1 MLEAVSGAVRQAFGR
16 SLTNPTVMGDDDLR
30 RDLGRTLADP
40 KLSGLSAFSNAAK
53 REQERHAIGGQDVR
67 WTVPDTSHLLLP
79 RSRRSAG
86 MILARV
92 AVAKSSRSAAS
103 SEDLSGTFY

>member
-1 MLEAVSGAVRQAFGR
+1 LLTLRHRANAAEGFTAPGRASTLKRGA
-16 SLTNPTVMGDDDLR
+16 SVMGDDDLR

-67 WTVPDTSHLLLP
+67 WTVPDTSQ
-79 RSRRSAG
+79 SF
-86 MILARV
+86 V
-92 AVAKSSRSAAS
+92 ASLKTIGRN
-103 SEDLSGTFY
+103 DPCPCGSGKKFKKCCLQ